1 MRKKREATGELPPV
15 FLVDDDGVAQ
25 ALVAHHLDELGL
37 ENPRR
42 VFRDGTE
49 VVAACE
55 AMGPDDPRP
64 ALVLLD
70 GQMPRMGGL
79 ELLAWLRGRPDL
91 AEVPV
96 VLLTSESAADSV
108 TTAYRLGI
116 SGYLVKP
123 VGFDALGQ
131 VLRGLHL
138 PWALV

>member
-1 MRKKREATGELPPV
+1 MPHTRGTSAVLPPV

-25 ALVAHHLDELGL
+25 ALVAHHLDVLGL
-37 ENPRR
+37 ANPRLT
-42 VFRDGTE
+42 FSDGTE
-49 VVAACE
+49 VVAACT
-55 AMGPDDPRP
+55 ALGTDDPLP

-79 ELLAWLRGRPDL
+79 ELLAWLRGHPRF

-108 TTAYRLGI
+108 TTAYGLGI

-123 VGFDALGQ
+123 VGFEALGQ
-131 VLRGLHL
+131 VLRALDL

>member
-1 MRKKREATGELPPV
+1 MPHAAGAPVLLPPV
-15 FLVDDDGVAQ
+15 YLVDDDGVAQ
-25 ALVAHHLDELGL
+25 ALIDHHLDELGL
-37 ENPRR
+37 ANPRQ
-42 VFRDGTE
+42 VFGDGTE
-49 VVAACE
+49 VVAACTGL
-55 AMGPDDPRP
+55 GPDEPVP

-79 ELLAWLRGRPDL
+79 ELLAWLRGHPRFS
-91 AEVPV
+91 EVPV

-108 TTAYRLGI
+108 TTAYGLGI